1 MAKSTYKYCKTK
13 RNFAKILTV
22 WKSNHKVC
30 SKNQKLYTFNMKY
43 QSPQKWQKKNNFFSK
58 KVYTQAQKKKTQFKR
73 A

>member
-43 QSPQKWQKKNNFFSK
+43 QSPQKWQKRTLFFFK
-58 KVYTQAQKKKTQFKR
+58 KGIYSSTKEKDTI
-73 A
+73 